1 MMTIN
6 TYKKNSFFK
15 NSPHNMTLK
24 MIQII
29 RKVHKLE
36 WLLHLMKQDQELKQP
51 LFQFLIKD
59 KKYPQ

>member
-1 MMTIN
+1 MI
-6 TYKKNSFFK
+6 
-15 NSPHNMTLK
+15 LK

-29 RKVHKLE
+29 PKVHKLE
-36 WLLHLMKQDQELKQP
+36 WLLHLMKQDHELKQP